1 MAEEESS
8 PSKSLTHYGLDLK
21 EAYRLTLKFYKENE
35 GKSVQLNYDQKLK
48 LVALTQQ
55 ANHGTFSEENSPA
68 LGALDVIGKDRRS
81 AWVSLGDISKDE
93 SMKGFI
99 DGVAESMPHL
109 QPHIEAIKKE
119 KESIKKQELEAQEK
133 AAEEAKIAQ
142 EADEERQ
149 RQEEQRRQIQDAL
162 NRQSYEEFR
171 AYAEQQY
178 PDNPDQQAILIRQL
192 QEQHYYQYMQQLY
205 QQQQMTVNQAN
216 QDQTVAAAAAS
227 VQPPDTALPEGGQ
240 EALAA
245 AASVNVTSDF
255 AAMTLSDEAN
265 ENSQNENV
273 ENDDEEHDCTEECGF
288 CEDEED
294 FQLKKHE
301 EILTVHEHE
310 CTEECGFCDMEGDE
324 QVTPA
329 SMWTKK
335 EVAEFKDSIRN
346 EGGDSIIK
354 VSHGETVT
362 VRVPTHKDGTALF
375 WEFATDHYDLA
386 FGLFFEWTETEETEV
401 SVHISDSEDEDIDDE
416 YNEDDENGD
425 PENGVGGAGGSSR
438 ALMDPK
444 GPPTS
449 VIIPIFRRDCHQEV
463 YAGTHTYP
471 GRGVYLLKFDN
482 TYSLWRSK
490 TLYYR
495 VYYTR

>member
-1 MAEEESS
+1 MSEDESNS
-8 PSKSLTHYGLDLK
+8 STKDSSHYGMELR
-21 EAYRLTLKFYKENE
+21 EAYRLTLKFYRENE
-35 GKSVQLNYDQKLK
+35 GKSVQLNYDEKLK

-55 ANHGTFSEENSPA
+55 ATHGKLSDQSEETLPT
-68 LGALDVIGKDRRS
+68 LGAFDVIGKDRRN
-81 AWVSLGDISKDE
+81 AWAALGDLSKED

-109 QPHIEAIKKE
+109 KAHVEAIKKE
-119 KESIKKQELEAQEK
+119 NESIKQQEDEAQEK
-133 AAEEAKIAQ
+133 AAEEAKIAK

-171 AYAEQQY
+171 TYAEQQY

-205 QQQQMTVNQAN
+205 QQQQMTVNQQAN
-216 QDQTVAAAAAS
+216 DPSIQQKSPDAS
-227 VQPPDTALPEGGQ
+227 SATPI
-240 EALAA
+240 
-245 AASVNVTSDF
+245 NVTASDF
-255 AAMTLSDEAN
+255 AAMSLSDEAN
-265 ENSQNENV
+265 ENSNNENV
-273 ENDDEEHDCTEECGF
+273 ENEDEETEKYFEEECGY
-288 CEDEED
+288 CEDGEPDEEVS
-294 FQLKKHE
+294 Q
-301 EILTVHEHE
+301 
-310 CTEECGFCDMEGDE
+310 
-324 QVTPA
+324 A

-362 VRVPTHKDGTALF
+362 VRVPTHKEGTALF

-386 FGLFFEWTETEETEV
+386 FGLFFEWTETDETEV
-401 SVHISDSEDEDIDDE
+401 SVHISDSEDEDLDDE

-425 PENGVGGAGGSSR
+425 PENGGSASSR
-438 ALMDPK
+438 ALMDK

>member
-1 MAEEESS
+1 MAEEDSS

-21 EAYRLTLKFYKENE
+21 EAYRIALKFYKENE

-55 ANHGTFSEENSPA
+55 ANHGTFSEENLPA
-68 LGALDVIGKDRRS
+68 LGALDVIGKDRRN
-81 AWVSLGDISKDE
+81 AWASLGDISKDE

-119 KESIKKQELEAQEK
+119 KESIKQQELEAQEK

-216 QDQTVAAAAAS
+216 QDHALAASPAAA

-245 AASVNVTSDF
+245 TASVNVTSDF

-288 CEDEED
+288 CEDEE
-294 FQLKKHE
+294 
-301 EILTVHEHE
+301 
-310 CTEECGFCDMEGDE
+310 
-324 QVTPA
+324 VTPA

-386 FGLFFEWTETEETEV
+386 FGLFF
-401 SVHISDSEDEDIDDE
+401 
-416 YNEDDENGD
+416 
-425 PENGVGGAGGSSR
+425 
-438 ALMDPK
+438 
-444 GPPTS
+444 
-449 VIIPIFRRDCHQEV
+449 
-463 YAGTHTYP
+463 
-471 GRGVYLLKFDN
+471 
-482 TYSLWRSK
+482 
-490 TLYYR
+490 R
-495 VYYTR
+495 VDGNR

>member
-81 AWVSLGDISKDE
+81 AWASLGDISKDE

-109 QPHIEAIKKE
+109 EPHIEAIKKE

-133 AAEEAKIAQ
+133 AAAEAKIAQ

-216 QDQTVAAAAAS
+216 QDQTVAAAAA
-227 VQPPDTALPEGGQ
+227 VQPPDTVLPEGGQ
-240 EALAA
+240 EALAAA

-273 ENDDEEHDCTEECGF
+273 ENDDEEHECTEECGF
-288 CEDEED
+288 CEDEE
-294 FQLKKHE
+294 
-301 EILTVHEHE
+301 
-310 CTEECGFCDMEGDE
+310 
-324 QVTPA
+324 VTPA

-386 FGLFFEWTETEETEV
+386 FGLFFRV
-401 SVHISDSEDEDIDDE
+401 DGNGRDRSISSHF
-416 YNEDDENGD
+416 
-425 PENGVGGAGGSSR
+425 R
-438 ALMDPK
+438 
-444 GPPTS
+444 
-449 VIIPIFRRDCHQEV
+449 FRRRRH
-463 YAGTHTYP
+463 
-471 GRGVYLLKFDN
+471 
-482 TYSLWRSK
+482 
-490 TLYYR
+490 
-495 VYYTR
+495 

>member
-55 ANHGTFSEENSPA
+55 ANHGTFSEENLPA
-68 LGALDVIGKDRRS
+68 LGALDVIGKDRRN
-81 AWVSLGDISKDE
+81 AWASLGDISKDE

-109 QPHIEAIKKE
+109 QPYIEAIKKE

-133 AAEEAKIAQ
+133 AVEEAKIAQ

-216 QDQTVAAAAAS
+216 QDQTVAASVAAAAA

-273 ENDDEEHDCTEECGF
+273 ENDDEEHEWYED
-288 CEDEED
+288 EDEE
-294 FQLKKHE
+294 
-301 EILTVHEHE
+301 
-310 CTEECGFCDMEGDE
+310 
-324 QVTPA
+324 VTPA

>member
-55 ANHGTFSEENSPA
+55 ANHGTFSEENLPA
-68 LGALDVIGKDRRS
+68 LGALDVIGKDRRN
-81 AWVSLGDISKDE
+81 AWASLGDISKDE

-216 QDQTVAAAAAS
+216 QDQTVAASVAAAA
-227 VQPPDTALPEGGQ
+227 VQPPDTALPDGGQ

-273 ENDDEEHDCTEECGF
+273 ENDDEEHEWYED
-288 CEDEED
+288 EDEE
-294 FQLKKHE
+294 
-301 EILTVHEHE
+301 
-310 CTEECGFCDMEGDE
+310 
-324 QVTPA
+324 VTPA

>member
-81 AWVSLGDISKDE
+81 AWASLGDISKDE

-109 QPHIEAIKKE
+109 EPHIEAIKKE
-119 KESIKKQELEAQEK
+119 KESVKKQELEAQEK
-133 AAEEAKIAQ
+133 AAAEAKIAQ

-216 QDQTVAAAAAS
+216 QDQTAAASVAAAAA

-273 ENDDEEHDCTEECGF
+273 ENDDEEHECTEECGF
-288 CEDEED
+288 CEDEE
-294 FQLKKHE
+294 
-301 EILTVHEHE
+301 
-310 CTEECGFCDMEGDE
+310 
-324 QVTPA
+324 VTPA

-425 PENGVGGAGGSSR
+425 PENGVGGAAGSSR
-438 ALMDPK
+438 ALMESK

>member
-55 ANHGTFSEENSPA
+55 ANHGIFSEENLPA
-68 LGALDVIGKDRRS
+68 LGALDVIGKDRRN
-81 AWVSLGDISKDE
+81 AWASLGDISKDE

-216 QDQTVAAAAAS
+216 QDQTVAASVAAAAA
-227 VQPPDTALPEGGQ
+227 QPPDTALPDGGQ

-273 ENDDEEHDCTEECGF
+273 ENDDEEHEWYED
-288 CEDEED
+288 EDEE
-294 FQLKKHE
+294 
-301 EILTVHEHE
+301 
-310 CTEECGFCDMEGDE
+310 
-324 QVTPA
+324 VTPA

>member
-55 ANHGTFSEENSPA
+55 ANHGTFSEDLENLPA

-81 AWVSLGDISKDE
+81 AWASLGDISKDE

-119 KESIKKQELEAQEK
+119 RESIKKQELEAQEK
-133 AAEEAKIAQ
+133 AAEETKIAQ
-142 EADEERQ
+142 EVDEERQ

-216 QDQTVAAAAAS
+216 QDQTATA

-273 ENDDEEHDCTEECGF
+273 ENDDEDHECTEECGF
-288 CEDEED
+288 CEDEE
-294 FQLKKHE
+294 
-301 EILTVHEHE
+301 
-310 CTEECGFCDMEGDE
+310 
-324 QVTPA
+324 VTPA